1 MKKRLPN
8 TTFYLDTNDFDFV
21 STPTETNIEVSN
33 RFVTCATRNGG
44 GDFTQNLE
52 GVYNFNNT
60 IELTGDGVEEGYT
73 DTFKLYVD
81 EVQSYWFSTVR
92 NSAIKS
98 VGNALVLESTFDH
111 NNMKYYEAS
120 VDIDASD
127 HVIITSDWMELNKES
142 LVIDMADLSYKVKNF
157 WAWDIFTP
165 FLQNSASF
173 SSLLFKLNT
182 TGFDLS
188 EPGPA
193 REREISI
200 YGTSISPMDVS
211 SYYLKLFNL
220 TRFLTQDDPTYQ
232 SVLIDDPSYT
242 PEVCAGI
249 YAMDTC
255 YEPSA
260 AEETERKPVILF
272 SSRFPN
278 YLSLL
283 GGELKGDAYLSC
295 LGFFSDAKTRSLT
308 PHSYKESNVEVP
320 HYDIGDPTYRYNNLY
335 AKNVNTDIVYFYN
348 DTTSAKPIVTYINHS
363 EDTSTGGAGN
373 DVDSYAV
380 SKVKLYTKSNLA
392 EKEASIELES
402 YYLDNIIGIPP
413 QEEHNYTKY
422 SKITLTAENTE
433 TSGDSKVNGELTVI
447 GGINGLLKTLY
458 SDDIGGLFRISS
470 LRVNIWCVG
479 SPTTDIWNAAK
490 TQFQPIFRKRGI
502 ELKIGDELSR
512 EFVTVGSNSVVLYT
526 NISYMNVDSD
536 RNIDNQKFKI
546 LGGLIY
552 ISNSHWIDL
561 PVAPTF
567 EDPYETTELLKKDVI
582 GDSSLGYYTDLLVIR
597 IS

>member
-81 EVQSYWFSTVR
+81 EVQSYWLSTVR

-120 VDIDASD
+120 VDTDASD
-127 HVIITSDWMELNKES
+127 HIIITSDWMELNKES
-142 LVIDMADLSYKVKNF
+142 LAIDIADLSYKVKNF

-260 AEETERKPVILF
+260 AEETDRKPVILF

-283 GGELKGDAYLSC
+283 GGTLEGDAYLSC

-308 PHSYKESNVEVP
+308 PHSYKENNVEVP

-363 EDTSTGGAGN
+363 EDTSSSGSSPTDN
-373 DVDSYAV
+373 SYAI
-380 SKVKLYTKSNLA
+380 SKLKLYTKSDLSQ
-392 EKEASIELES
+392 KEAYIELES
-402 YYLDNIIGIPP
+402 
-413 QEEHNYTKY
+413 NYTRLGARHSEY

-433 TSGDSKVNGELTVI
+433 TSGDAKVNGELTVT

-458 SDDIGGLFRISS
+458 SDDIGGLFRISY
-470 LRVNIWCVG
+470 LGVKIWEDGAHTMDV
-479 SPTTDIWNAAK
+479 WNAAK
-490 TQFQPIFRKRGI
+490 TQFQPIFWKRGTI
-502 ELKIGDELSR
+502 LKVDTQPYQYPSVQVGGSI
-512 EFVTVGSNSVVLYT
+512 VTLHVTITHMSADTESSLN
-526 NISYMNVDSD
+526 N
-536 RNIDNQKFKI
+536 KEFKI
-546 LGGLIY
+546 LGG
-552 ISNSHWIDL
+552 SVHL
-561 PVAPTF
+561 PTSYWDTYPT
-567 EDPYETTELLKKDVI
+567 ESGQPVPSSSDPILFQNVLTESAI
-582 GDSSLGYYTDLLVIR
+582 PSSVEYYTDLLVIR